1 MTHRRIHVT
10 RGVPAARVAVL
21 VAAAPVA
28 AAPLTPQQRKG
39 ASHDAGPARG
49 GEGAAGSPLHPWR
62 DCLVRAEDGGR

>member
-10 RGVPAARVAVL
+10 RGVPAARV
-21 VAAAPVA
+21 AAPVA

>member
-10 RGVPAARVAVL
+10 RGVAAARVAVL
-21 VAAAPVA
+21 VIAAPVA
-28 AAPLTPQQRKG
+28 PRQQNG